1 MSAVLPWAGIIIR
14 FYFTARGVKRRLQGV
29 EDQEQYEE
37 RGR

>member
-14 FYFTARGVKRRLQGV
+14 FYFTARGIKRRPGGGGTMNK
-29 EDQEQYEE
+29 YEE